1 MAPVGLS
8 LDMLICSIF
17 SVGAFWLTLRLIPNF
32 SDLFIK
38 AGLFGRDLGKV
49 DKPQVPEALGTI
61 AAAVY
66 LITMFCFVPVQYVL
80 TEAPDET
87 SKGLPRLQAVRPEGS
102 EFVELTCALLS
113 ICCMVFLGFADDV
126 LNLKWRHKLLLPTV
140 ASLPLLVYY
149 FLSYGS
155 TTIVFPVHVRPYIGT
170 TVDLGVLYYVYMG
183 MLAVFCTNCV
193 NILAGINGVEAGQS
207 LIIAISIVVHNLVQ
221 ILSKAEDHANHQLSI
236 HLVLPFVGVTAA
248 LLYHN
253 WYPSACFVGD
263 TFCYFGGMTF
273 AVAGILGHFSKML
286 LLLNIPQVINF
297 VFSIPQLF
305 KFVPCPRHRLPK
317 LNEKTGLLEPSV
329 ATFKPTD
336 LSSTGLLIVNTFAS
350 LGLTSFRKF
359 EDENGVELIEVSNYT
374 IINLFLRMLG
384 PTNEGALCTRI
395 LMFQVACSCVAFAIR
410 YYLAQLLYDS

>member
-1 MAPVGLS
+1 MAVGFQ
-8 LDMLICSIF
+8 LDMLICSVF
-17 SVGAFWLTLRLIPNF
+17 SVMAFVVTLRLIPNF
-32 SDLFIK
+32 FELFIN
-38 AGLFGRDLGKV
+38 AGLFGKDLGKAN
-49 DKPQVPEALGTI
+49 KPQVAEALGTI

-66 LITMFCFVPVQYVL
+66 LITMFLFVPVQYSL
-80 TEAPDET
+80 TEASVEEVA
-87 SKGLPRLQAVRPEGS
+87 GQVRHQAVRPEGS
-102 EFVELTCALLS
+102 EFVELTCALLA

-149 FLSYGS
+149 FASFGS
-155 TTIVFPVHVRPYIGT
+155 TTVVMPNFVRPYLGH
-170 TVDLGVLYYVYMG
+170 TVDLGVLYYLYMG

-207 LIIAISIVVHNLVQ
+207 LVIAISIVIHNLVQ
-221 ILSKAEDHANHQLSI
+221 IMSGADDFANHQLSI

-253 WYPSACFVGD
+253 WYPSQCFVGD

-297 VFSIPQLF
+297 VFSVPQLF

-317 LNEKTGLLEPSV
+317 LNTETGLLEPST

-336 LSSTGLLIVNTFAS
+336 LHPIGLVIVNTCAA
-350 LGLTSFRKF
+350 LRLTSFRKF
-359 EDENGVELIEVSNYT
+359 EDKDGVVQIEVSNYT
-374 IINLFLRMLG
+374 LINLFLRMFG
-384 PTNEGALCTRI
+384 PTHERTLCTRLLI
-395 LMFQVACSCVAFAIR
+395 FQAICSGVAFFIR
-410 YYLAQLLYDS
+410 YKLSQVLYD